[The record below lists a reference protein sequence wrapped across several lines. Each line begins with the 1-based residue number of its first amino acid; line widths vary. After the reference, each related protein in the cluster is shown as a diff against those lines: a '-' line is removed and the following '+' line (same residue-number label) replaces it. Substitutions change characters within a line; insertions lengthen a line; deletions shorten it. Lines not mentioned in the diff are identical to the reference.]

1 MNTFEEYLEEL
12 SRQHPAIKHEE
23 KDKCHFSSLADTSQ
37 TKFALKM
44 HYPCVV
50 VDSGDFSF
58 SGGVGNVLINT
69 EFSVMFLDHV
79 KDTGNNKEI
88 TAVFNNMK
96 KVLLDFAR
104 KFSRDRRNLKY
115 KFLNRFRL
123 IGSEGHRI
131 YLQDSGLYGYVL
143 FFNSDDSFSDMDRD
157 NVFND

>member
-1 MNTFEEYLEEL
+1 MNTFEEYLEEM
-12 SRQHPAIKHEE
+12 SRQHPVIRHED
-23 KDKCHFSSLADTSQ
+23 KGKCHFSSLADNSQ

-44 HYPCVV
+44 NYPCVV

-58 SGGVGNVLINT
+58 TGGTGNVLINT

-96 KVLLDFAR
+96 RVLLDFVR
-104 KFSRDRRNLKY
+104 KFSRDKRALKY
-115 KFLNRFRL
+115 KFLNRFTL

-143 FFNSDDSFSDMDRD
+143 FFNADDSFNDANCD

>member
-1 MNTFEEYLEEL
+1 MNTFEEYLEEM
-12 SRQHPAIKHEE
+12 SRQHPVIRHED
-23 KDKCHFSSLADTSQ
+23 KGKCHFSSLADNSQ

-44 HYPCVV
+44 NYPCVV

-58 SGGVGNVLINT
+58 TGGTGNVLINT

-88 TAVFNNMK
+88 TSVFNNMK
-96 KVLLDFAR
+96 RVLLDFAR
-104 KFSRDRRNLKY
+104 KFSRDKRALKY
-115 KFLNRFRL
+115 KFLNRFTL

-143 FFNSDDSFSDMDRD
+143 FFNADDSFNDANCD

>member
-1 MNTFEEYLEEL
+1 MNTFGEYLEEM
-12 SRQHPAIKHEE
+12 SRQHPVIRHED
-23 KDKCHFSSLADTSQ
+23 KGKCHFSSLADNSQ

-44 HYPCVV
+44 NYPCVV

-58 SGGVGNVLINT
+58 TGGTGNVLINT

-88 TAVFNNMK
+88 TSVFNNMK
-96 KVLLDFAR
+96 RVLLDFAR
-104 KFSRDRRNLKY
+104 KFSRDKRALKY
-115 KFLNRFRL
+115 KFLNRFTL

-143 FFNSDDSFSDMDRD
+143 FFNADDSFNDANCD

>member
-1 MNTFEEYLEEL
+1 MNTFEEYLEEM
-12 SRQHPAIKHEE
+12 SRQHPVIRHED
-23 KDKCHFSSLADTSQ
+23 KGKCHFSSLADNSQ

-44 HYPCVV
+44 NYPCVV

-58 SGGVGNVLINT
+58 IGNVLINT

-96 KVLLDFAR
+96 RVLLDFAR
-104 KFSRDRRNLKY
+104 KFSRDKRALKY
-115 KFLNRFRL
+115 KFLNRFTL

-143 FFNSDDSFSDMDRD
+143 FFNADDSFNDANCD

>member
-1 MNTFEEYLEEL
+1 
-12 SRQHPAIKHEE
+12 
-23 KDKCHFSSLADTSQ
+23 
-37 TKFALKM
+37 M

-79 KDTGNNKEI
+79 KDTGDNKEI
-88 TAVFNNMK
+88 TDVFNNMK

-143 FFNSDDSFSDMDRD
+143 FFNSDDSFNDVDCD
-157 NVFND
+157 NVFKD

>member
-1 MNTFEEYLEEL
+1 MNTFEEYLEEM
-12 SRQHPAIKHEE
+12 SRQHPVIRHED
-23 KDKCHFSSLADTSQ
+23 KGKCHFSSLADNSQ

-44 HYPCVV
+44 NYPCVV

-58 SGGVGNVLINT
+58 TGGTGNVLINT

-96 KVLLDFAR
+96 RVLLDFVR
-104 KFSRDRRNLKY
+104 KFSRDKRALKY
-115 KFLNRFRL
+115 KFLNRFTL

-143 FFNSDDSFSDMDRD
+143 FFNADDSFNDANCDD
-157 NVFND
+157 VFND